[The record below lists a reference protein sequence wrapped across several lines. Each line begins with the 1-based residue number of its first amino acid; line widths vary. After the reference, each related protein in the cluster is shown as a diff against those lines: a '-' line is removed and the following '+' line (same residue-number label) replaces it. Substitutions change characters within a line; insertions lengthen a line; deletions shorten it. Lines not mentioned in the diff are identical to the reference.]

1 MVLANYGSARL
12 SAATKTLERQVL
24 IETPLCIIGFDILAM
39 LLNLSRLLEEKR
51 GA

>member
-1 MVLANYGSARL
+1 MVQANHGSAGL
-12 SAATKTLERQVL
+12 STATKTLERQVL